1 MTVQAREW
9 RRKVEGRDPTWKR
22 PASTSAEVLI
32 LSQVPVRCCW
42 NRGTE
47 KFRGIVSRTKNHAL
61 LKMPLHLKDIK
72 KHYNEICRDGNMVQ
86 KKINRGV
93 EAVSFLL
100 SLSSFISVRCT
111 P

>member
-1 MTVQAREW
+1 MTVAGRL
-9 RRKVEGRDPTWKR
+9 RVALKSGGAGSDVEKTGLHVSR
-22 PASTSAEVLI
+22 VLI

-47 KFRGIVSRTKNHAL
+47 KFRIISRTKNHAL